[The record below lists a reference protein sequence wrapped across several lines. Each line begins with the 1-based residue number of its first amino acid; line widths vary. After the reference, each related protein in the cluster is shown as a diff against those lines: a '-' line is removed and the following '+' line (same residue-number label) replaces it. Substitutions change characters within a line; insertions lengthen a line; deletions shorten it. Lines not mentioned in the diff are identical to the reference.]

1 MVSEQN
7 GESFGTY
14 VATEE
19 SIGMPNTPE
28 APVLAATTEVAT
40 DGGGA
45 LENVVAAPETSSSTT
60 SASVEATMH
69 PLETQFA
76 PGHWELSSA
85 ESSPVRHSARARKPY
100 GLDGHHDDGLSIL
113 RSHLQANLTSTP
125 QPALSAPSSTHTSS
139 TSLRALSE
147 ESEMDQGQLAALP
160 RAASAWSTQGG
171 FRNRRISNPK
181 SSSTSRSHGAYAPN
195 SDFPIYP
202 DQSYAVLQ
210 PQPRSARPATL
221 LRTHSSNPSQ
231 NSLPTGMSPAA
242 KTSRDR
248 RSPSVGG
255 KIADNTPISSPG
267 LFSPAAPRPS
277 TATEHNAG
285 LPPSDSPHLHPTHLQ
300 TPKETH
306 TAEIEHDL
314 YTGNKLINSYEVL
327 EQLGQ
332 GQYGKVKKGRDIEND
347 MFVAIKIVPRYSRQ
361 RRLGKLGAA
370 EDRVKKE
377 VAILKKARHQN
388 VVSLLEVI
396 DDPSRQK
403 VYIVLEFVEHGEIKW
418 RTLGL
423 KEIIITYKKH
433 LAREKAGIPETEE
446 MRKQDEYIM
455 EQVRKARVAR
465 EHAREKAAA
474 AKGEPFSLE
483 LGDSNEDDNP
493 PEASRTASRQTDRM
507 SPIQHHP
514 YFYEGEHGYGLEG
527 TMYGPY
533 LQESYRGR
541 AFSIAGSSMSHISS
555 EFDFEDDDEHSFVPT
570 LTLEKARSAFR
581 DTLLGLEFLHFQ
593 GIIHRDIKPA
603 NLLEASNGQIKISDF
618 GVSYLGRPV
627 SEEEESKVGETD
639 AKTLDDPRELARTV
653 GTPAFYAPELC
664 SEDPTQFVGCE
675 DGSPPKIT
683 AAIDL
688 WALGITLYAMI
699 YGRLPFYTNDQKGLY
714 QVICN
719 DPVFLPKFR
728 LKPVQYVEPP
738 KRLLNPKHSAQPQD
752 ASPVDH
758 GKRLPDAYE
767 LEEVPESVRNLI
779 AALLTKD
786 PSMRMTIENAKKHP
800 WVVEDIENPGQW
812 IAGTNPRAQGKSKI
826 VVDEKDV
833 SHGVV
838 KRSLV
843 ERAISNVSRIAG
855 NLMGRR
861 ESRKRATSSTTSA
874 SASTESITPTSGS
887 SGSTVGKEQKTR
899 DAHRVSLRGDEVI
912 AAALKA
918 SREGAEHPL
927 AQSQTAS
934 PVEHDVPSN
943 FEPALL
949 NVQAALTS
957 GTPVDQDERRPRG
970 PDRAISSVSTAES
983 TKTIRAPQSGRIS
996 SPSDFDSRDFGAPN
1010 IVESAATSIGGIFS
1024 GAGKRLAGMRSRER
1038 RPLDSGRSPSS
1049 SSRRSSSDV
1058 DAHASPSL
1066 AISTTSVSGDLEPPA
1081 ALRTESPK
1089 PDKSQSRI
1097 SHIRHL
1103 SLISPVHGR
1112 RQSYYQPSESSPAAF
1127 EQAQEI
1133 NQRRHVHEAHAAAA
1147 EKEAQKEA
1155 SPSEQQAFE
1164 DDCPPSPDDD
1174 YQFQKSLAAIAG
1186 TTPGSAIQTLPSAST
1201 IGSSSTEELA
1211 GGISQSTSNP
1221 SIPSVVS
1228 EASSLAPESFLLPDK
1243 LPILKHVADLEPSFM
1258 RTAETIKARGHDNP
1272 PAAPPR
1278 RSLEE
1283 QEYLADDQDDG
1294 DDEGD
1299 SSGDEFLTFG
1309 RPARK

>member
-7 GESFGTY
+7 GKSFETY
-14 VATEE
+14 VAAAED
-19 SIGMPNTPE
+19 SMRMPNTVE
-28 APVLAATTEVAT
+28 APVLAAAKEAVT
-40 DGGGA
+40 DSDA
-45 LENVVAAPETSSSTT
+45 LDNVVVEPETSSTT
-60 SASVEATMH
+60 SASVETTIH
-69 PLETQFA
+69 PLDTQFA
-76 PGHWELSSA
+76 SGHGELSSA
-85 ESSPVRHSARARKPY
+85 ESSPVRKSTTARKSQS
-100 GLDGHHDDGLSIL
+100 LDVHHDDGLSIL
-113 RSHLQANLTSTP
+113 RSHLQAGLTSTS
-125 QPALSAPSSTHTSS
+125 QPTLSAPSSTHTSS
-139 TSLRALSE
+139 TSLHALSE
-147 ESEMDQGQLAALP
+147 EGEMDQGQLAALP
-160 RAASAWSTQGG
+160 RAASAWSTQSG

-181 SSSTSRSHGAYAPN
+181 PSSTSRSHGAYISN

-202 DQSYAVLQ
+202 DQSYTVLQ
-210 PQPRSARPATL
+210 PQPRTTRPATL

-231 NSLPTGMSPAA
+231 NSLHTGMSSAA
-242 KTSRDR
+242 KSSRDR
-248 RSPSVGG
+248 RSPSLGS
-255 KIADNTPISSPG
+255 KTADNTPVSSPG
-267 LFSPAAPRPS
+267 LFSPSAPRPPPAAEYS
-277 TATEHNAG
+277 AG
-285 LPPSDSPHLHPTHLQ
+285 LSQSDSPHLHPTHLQ

-306 TAEIEHDL
+306 TAEIDHDV

-347 MFVAIKIVPRYSRQ
+347 IFVAIKIVPRYSRQ

-418 RTLGL
+418 RTPGL

-446 MRKQDEYIM
+446 MRRQDEYIM
-455 EQVRKARVAR
+455 EQVRKGRVAR
-465 EHAREKAAA
+465 EHARERAAA
-474 AKGEPFSLE
+474 AKAEPFSLE

-493 PEASRTASRQTDRM
+493 LEVSRTISQQTDRL

-533 LQESYRGR
+533 LQDSYRGR

-627 SEEEESKVGETD
+627 SEEEESKVGETE

-719 DPVFLPKFR
+719 DPVFLPKAR
-728 LKPVQYVEPP
+728 LKPVQYVEPL
-738 KRLLNPKHSAQPQD
+738 KRLFNPKHSAQPQD
-752 ASPVDH
+752 ASPIDS
-758 GKRLPDAYE
+758 GRRLPDAYE

-786 PSMRMTIENAKKHP
+786 PSMRMTIENAKRHP

-843 ERAISNVSRIAG
+843 ERAISGVSRIAG

-887 SGSTVGKEQKTR
+887 SGSTVGKEQKAR
-899 DAHRVSLRGDEVI
+899 DARRTSLRGDEVV

-918 SREGAEHPL
+918 SREGVEHPL

-934 PVEHDVPSN
+934 PVDSEGPTS

-949 NVQAALTS
+949 NVKATSTS

-970 PDRAISSVSTAES
+970 PDRVVSSVSTAES
-983 TKTIRAPQSGRIS
+983 TKTIRAPQSGRRPLS
-996 SPSDFDSRDFGAPN
+996 FDFDNHDFGSPN
-1010 IVESAATSIGGIFS
+1010 TVESAATSIGSIFS

-1049 SSRRSSSDV
+1049 RRTSSDV
-1058 DAHASPSL
+1058 DAHASASL
-1066 AISTTSVSGDLEPPA
+1066 AVTTASVSGDLETPE

-1089 PDKSQSRI
+1089 PEKAQSRF
-1097 SHIRHL
+1097 SHIRH
-1103 SLISPVHGR
+1103 ISHTSPLQGR
-1112 RQSYYQPSESSPAAF
+1112 RQSYYQPSESSPTAF

-1133 NQRRHVHEAHAAAA
+1133 NQRRHLHEAQVAA
-1147 EKEAQKEA
+1147 EEAQKEV

-1174 YQFQKSLAAIAG
+1174 YQFQKSLAAMGG
-1186 TTPGSAIQTLPSAST
+1186 TTPGSAMQTLPSAST
-1201 IGSSSTEELA
+1201 IASSSAEEFA

-1243 LPILKHVADLEPSFM
+1243 LPIPKHVADLEPSFM
-1258 RTAETIKARGHDNP
+1258 RTAETIKARGHDKP
-1272 PAAPPR
+1272 PAIPPGR
-1278 RSLEE
+1278 PLEE
-1283 QEYLADDQDDG
+1283 QEYLEDDQDDG

-1309 RPARK
+1309 GPARK

>member
-7 GESFGTY
+7 GESFETY
-14 VATEE
+14 VAAED
-19 SIGMPNTPE
+19 SMRMLNTDK
-28 APVLAATTEVAT
+28 APVSAAAKEAVA
-40 DGGGA
+40 GGDA
-45 LENVVAAPETSSSTT
+45 LDNVVGPETSSTT
-60 SASVEATMH
+60 SASVEMTIH
-69 PLETQFA
+69 PLDTQFA
-76 PGHWELSSA
+76 SGHVELSST
-85 ESSPVRHSARARKPY
+85 ESSPVRKSAKARKSY
-100 GLDGHHDDGLSIL
+100 SLDAHHDDGLSIL
-113 RSHLQANLTSTP
+113 RSHLQAGLTSTS
-125 QPALSAPSSTHTSS
+125 QPTLSAPSSTHTSS
-139 TSLRALSE
+139 TSLRALAE
-147 ESEMDQGQLAALP
+147 EGETDQGQLAALP
-160 RAASAWSTQGG
+160 RAASAWSTQSG

-181 SSSTSRSHGAYAPN
+181 SSSTSRSHGTYTSN
-195 SDFPIYP
+195 SDFPVYP

-210 PQPRSARPATL
+210 PQPRSTRPATL

-231 NSLPTGMSPAA
+231 NSLHIGMLSAA
-242 KTSRDR
+242 KSSRDQ
-248 RSPSVGG
+248 RSPSLGSRT
-255 KIADNTPISSPG
+255 ADNTPISSPG
-267 LFSPAAPRPS
+267 LFSPSAPRLPAAEYS
-277 TATEHNAG
+277 AG
-285 LPPSDSPHLHPTHLQ
+285 LGQSDSPHLHPTHLQ

-306 TAEIEHDL
+306 TAEIDHDV

-347 MFVAIKIVPRYSRQ
+347 IFVAIKIVPRYSRQ

-418 RTLGL
+418 RTPGL
-423 KEIIITYKKH
+423 KEIIVTYKKH

-446 MRKQDEYIM
+446 TRRQDEYIM
-455 EQVRKARVAR
+455 EQIRKGRVAR
-465 EHAREKAAA
+465 EHAHEKAAA
-474 AKGEPFSLE
+474 AKAEPFSLE

-493 PEASRTASRQTDRM
+493 LEVSRTISQQTDRI

-533 LQESYRGR
+533 LQDSYRGR

-555 EFDFEDDDEHSFVPT
+555 EFDFEDDDENSFVPT
-570 LTLEKARSAFR
+570 LTLEKARGAFR

-627 SEEEESKVGETD
+627 SEEEESKVGETE

-719 DPVFLPKFR
+719 DPVFLPKDR
-728 LKPVQYVEPP
+728 LRPAQYVEPP
-738 KRLLNPKHSAQPQD
+738 KRLLNPKHSAQPRD
-752 ASPVDH
+752 ASPTD
-758 GKRLPDAYE
+758 GRKRLPGAYE
-767 LEEVPESVRNLI
+767 LEEVPDSVRNLI

-786 PSMRMTIENAKKHP
+786 PSMRMTIENAKRHP
-800 WVVEDIENPGQW
+800 WVVEDIENPSQW

-843 ERAISNVSRIAG
+843 GRAISGVTRIAG

-887 SGSTVGKEQKTR
+887 SGSTVGKEQKAR
-899 DAHRVSLRGDEVI
+899 DARRTSLRGDEVI

-927 AQSQTAS
+927 AQSQSAS
-934 PVEHDVPSN
+934 PVDSEVPSSVG
-943 FEPALL
+943 PASP
-949 NVQAALTS
+949 NVKATSTS

-970 PDRAISSVSTAES
+970 PDRVISSVSTAES
-983 TKTIRAPQSGRIS
+983 TKTIKAPQPGRRPLS
-996 SPSDFDSRDFGAPN
+996 LDFDNHDFGFPN
-1010 IVESAATSIGGIFS
+1010 TVESAATSIGSIFS

-1049 SSRRSSSDV
+1049 RRTSSEV
-1058 DAHASPSL
+1058 DAHASASL
-1066 AISTTSVSGDLEPPA
+1066 AVSTASVSGDLETPE

-1089 PDKSQSRI
+1089 PEKTQSRSSHI
-1097 SHIRHL
+1097 SHTSHT
-1103 SLISPVHGR
+1103 SPSHGR
-1112 RQSYYQPSESSPAAF
+1112 RQSYYQPSESSPTAF

-1133 NQRRHVHEAHAAAA
+1133 NQRRHLHEAQEAA

-1174 YQFQKSLAAIAG
+1174 YQFQKSLAAMGGAM
-1186 TTPGSAIQTLPSAST
+1186 PGSAMQTLPSAST
-1201 IGSSSTEELA
+1201 IASSSAEEFA

-1243 LPILKHVADLEPSFM
+1243 LPIPKHVADLEPAFM
-1258 RTAETIKARGHDNP
+1258 RTAETIKVRGHDSP
-1272 PAAPPR
+1272 PVIPPGR
-1278 RSLEE
+1278 PLEE
-1283 QEYLADDQDDG
+1283 QEYLEDNQDDG

-1299 SSGDEFLTFG
+1299 SSDDEFLTFG
-1309 RPARK
+1309 GPARR